1 MIYQYMEGGQ
11 LNNYNRS
18 QKVHNLKSHCYGN
31 RLKTLHIFLKEKQAL
46 LSSKKFF
53 FKSRGNENSSKTDEK
68 LILGY
73 KLAPTRSETIPPSFS
88 NEPQLIV

>member
-1 MIYQYMEGGQ
+1 MIYQYMEGVQ
-11 LNNYNRS
+11 LNNYNRN

-31 RLKTLHIFLKEKQAL
+31 TLKTLHILKEKQAL

-53 FKSRGNENSSKTDEK
+53 KSWGNENSSKTDEE

-73 KLAPTRSETIPPSFS
+73 KLAPKRSETILPSFS
-88 NEPQLIV
+88 NGPQLIV